1 VATLAEIASQRTNL
15 NESAVDHLLRLT
27 ASWSLLADLS
37 FSDMVLMAKVE
48 GPLVPAELDGPGAG
62 DFVVLGQVR
71 PNNRS
76 TLINDD
82 LVGSIQS
89 SQAWP
94 LVELTFDSAT
104 RVVGVASIE
113 TVPDRAPVWCIPVR
127 FDARIVA
134 VLVRV
139 QGPLR
144 GPASLYEQAYLSI
157 FERLCEM
164 VAGATFPFRED
175 DVAGPGMPR
184 VGDGIILIDGSGL
197 VEFATPN
204 ASNALHRLGIYGPAE
219 GQSLDEL
226 GLRIRVVE
234 RALEFAL
241 PAMEEVD
248 RGHDVA
254 ILFHCVPLL
263 ENNTPTGAVIL
274 LRDVSDLR
282 QLNRLV
288 LNKEAAVRE
297 VHHRVKNN
305 LQTISSLLRL
315 QARRSD
321 EVETRTALLEAERR
335 VRSIAVVH
343 EVLSREPGEE
353 VVFDEIVRSLVLLV
367 EDTVLA
373 LHPVEIVVN
382 GDLGVLPTDL
392 ATPLAVALAELLTN
406 AVEHAFI
413 DFGGVDNNH
422 VGVVTLNLHQQDGN
436 AIAEIRDNGRG
447 LGTDFSLEVPTSLGL
462 SIVRDLIR
470 AQLRGTI
477 EMNSVALADGGGT
490 YVRVVVPTSERT

>member
-1 VATLAEIASQRTNL
+1 VATLAELAALHTSFDDPV
-15 NESAVDHLLRLT
+15 VDHLLRLT

-37 FSDMVLMAKVE
+37 FSDMLLMARV
-48 GPLVPAELDGPGAG
+48 DGPHAG
-62 DFVVLGQVR
+62 GSGLVVLGQMR

-76 TLINDD
+76 TMVNDD
-82 LVGSIQS
+82 LVGTTHDGPS
-89 SQAWP
+89 WP
-94 LVELTFDSAT
+94 LVDLAFESGT
-104 RVVGVASIE
+104 RIIGEVNVEAIDDVV
-113 TVPDRAPVWCIPVR
+113 PVWCVPVR
-127 FDARIVA
+127 FDGRVVA
-134 VLVRV
+134 VMVRL

-157 FERLCEM
+157 FERLCVM
-164 VAGATFPFRED
+164 VADSTFPFREEG
-175 DVAGPGMPR
+175 VAGPGLPR
-184 VGDGIILIDGSGL
+184 VGDGIILIDGDGR

-204 ASNALHRLGIYGPAE
+204 AANALHRMGIYAPAE
-219 GQSLDEL
+219 GQTLTEL
-226 GLRIRVVE
+226 GLRVRVVE
-234 RALEFAL
+234 RSLEYAI
-241 PAMEEVD
+241 PAMEEID

-263 ENNTPTGAVIL
+263 EHHLVTGVVTL

-321 EVETRTALLEAERR
+321 EPETRIALGEAERR

-373 LHPVEIVVN
+373 LHPVEILVN
-382 GDLGVLPTDL
+382 GSLGVLSTDL

-413 DFGGVDNNH
+413 GFGGKDNDQ
-422 VGVVTLNLHQQDGN
+422 VGVVTLNLYLEDGD
-436 AIAEIRDNGRG
+436 AVAEIRDNGRG
-447 LGTDFSLEVPTSLGL
+447 LEEDFSLEVPKSLGL
-462 SIVRDLIR
+462 SIVRDIIR
-470 AQLRGTI
+470 AQLHGTI
-477 EMNSVALADGGGT
+477 EMKSVNYAEGGGT
-490 YVRVVVPTSERT
+490 YVRVTVPLSARP

>member
-1 VATLAEIASQRTNL
+1 MTTLAELSDDFTSLSEA
-15 NESAVDHLLRLT
+15 AVDHLLRLT

-37 FSDMVLMAKVE
+37 FSDMVLVAPDENTVDNE
-48 GPLVPAELDGPGAG
+48 E
-62 DFVVLGQVR
+62 FVVLGQVR

-76 TLINDD
+76 TLIVDD
-82 LVGSIQS
+82 LIGSIQPS
-89 SQAWP
+89 SEWP
-94 LVELTFDSAT
+94 LVKQAFEAGRRT
-104 RVVGVASIE
+104 VGEVALPAISQA
-113 TVPDRAPVWCIPVR
+113 VPVWCIPVR
-127 FDARIVA
+127 FDGQVIA
-134 VLVRV
+134 VLVRL

-157 FERLCEM
+157 FERLCSM
-164 VAGATFPFRED
+164 VSDATFPYRED
-175 DVAGPGMPR
+175 TVAGPGMPR
-184 VGDGIILIDGSGL
+184 VGDGIILINDVGE

-204 ASNALHRLGIYGPAE
+204 ATNALHRLGVYASTE
-219 GQSLDEL
+219 GKTFVEA
-226 GLRIRVVE
+226 GLRMRVVE
-234 RALEFAL
+234 RCLEYGI

-248 RGHDVA
+248 RSNDVA
-254 ILFHCVPLL
+254 ILFHCVPLFDRGVV
-263 ENNTPTGAVIL
+263 TGVVVL

-321 EVETRTALLEAERR
+321 EHDTVVALQEAERR

-353 VVFDEIVRSLVLLV
+353 VVFDEIVRSIVLLV

-382 GDLGVLPTDL
+382 GELGTLPTDL
-392 ATPLAVALAELLTN
+392 ATPLALALTELLTN

-413 DFGGVDNNH
+413 DFGGPDNEH
-422 VGVVTLNLHQQDGN
+422 VGVVTLDLSLDGDY
-436 AIAEIRDNGRG
+436 AVAQIRDNGRG
-447 LGTDFSLEVPTSLGL
+447 LEADFKLEVATSLGL

-470 AQLRGTI
+470 SQLNGTI
-477 EMNSVALADGGGT
+477 EMTNMPFADGGGT
-490 YVRVVVPTSERT
+490 MVRVVVPTELTS

>member
-1 VATLAEIASQRTNL
+1 MATLAELAAQQTSLGEPVI
-15 NESAVDHLLRLT
+15 DHLLRLT
-27 ASWSLLADLS
+27 ASWSLLSDLS
-37 FSDMVLMAKVE
+37 FSDMLLMARVDE
-48 GPLVPAELDGPGAG
+48 PNNRYDQH
-62 DFVVLGQVR
+62 FVVLGQMR

-76 TLINDD
+76 TMINDD
-82 LVGSIQS
+82 LVGTLQGPD
-89 SQAWP
+89 AWP
-94 LVELTFDSAT
+94 LVQLAFDSGT
-104 RVVGVASIE
+104 RIIGEVNVDAIDDVV
-113 TVPDRAPVWCIPVR
+113 PVWCVPVR
-127 FDARIVA
+127 FDGKIVA
-134 VLVRV
+134 VMVRL

-157 FERLCEM
+157 FERLCVM
-164 VAGATFPFRED
+164 VADSTFPFREEG
-175 DVAGPGMPR
+175 VAGPGLPR
-184 VGDGIILIDGSGL
+184 VGDGIILIDGDGR

-204 ASNALHRLGIYGPAE
+204 ASNALHRMGVYGAAE
-219 GQSLDEL
+219 GQTLTEL
-226 GLRIRVVE
+226 GLRVRVVE
-234 RALEFAL
+234 RSLEFAI
-241 PAMEEVD
+241 PAMEEID

-263 ENNTPTGAVIL
+263 EHGLVTGVVTM

-321 EVETRTALLEAERR
+321 EEETRIALGEAERR

-353 VVFDEIVRSLVLLV
+353 VSFDEIVRSLVLLV

-373 LHPVEIVVN
+373 LHPVEINVN
-382 GDLGVLPTDL
+382 GGLGTLSTDL

-413 DFGGVDNNH
+413 DFGGANNDH
-422 VGVVTLNLHQQDGN
+422 VGVVTLNLYLQDGN

-447 LGTDFSLEVPTSLGL
+447 LGDDFSLDVPTSLGL
-462 SIVRDLIR
+462 SIVRDIIR
-470 AQLRGTI
+470 AQLHGTI
-477 EMNSVALADGGGT
+477 DMKSVGYAGGGGT
-490 YVRVVVPTSERT
+490 FVKVAVPLSPRP

>member
-1 VATLAEIASQRTNL
+1 VTTLAELTEDRTSL
-15 NESAVDHLLRLT
+15 SEAAVDHLLRLT

-37 FSDMVLMAKVE
+37 FSDMVLVTPDLAS
-48 GPLVPAELDGPGAG
+48 ADRRA
-62 DFVVLGQVR
+62 FVVLAQVR

-76 TLINDD
+76 TLIVDD
-82 LVGSIQS
+82 LIGTIQS
-89 SQAWP
+89 ADDWP
-94 LVELTFDSAT
+94 LVAEAFDSGRRA
-104 RVVGVASIE
+104 VGEVDLAAIPVA
-113 TVPDRAPVWCIPVR
+113 VPVWCIPVR
-127 FDARIVA
+127 FDGRVIA
-134 VLVRV
+134 VLVRL

-157 FERLCEM
+157 FERLCSM
-164 VAGATFPFRED
+164 VSDATFPYRED
-175 DVAGPGMPR
+175 TVAGPGMPR
-184 VGDGIILIDGSGL
+184 VGDGIILVNAVGE

-204 ASNALHRLGIYGPAE
+204 ATNALHRLGVYAPTEGRSFAE
-219 GQSLDEL
+219 V
-226 GLRIRVVE
+226 GLRLRVVD
-234 RALEFAL
+234 RSLEYGI

-248 RGHDVA
+248 RSNDVA
-254 ILFHCVPLL
+254 ILFHCLPLFSGGMV
-263 ENNTPTGAVIL
+263 TGVVVL

-321 EVETRTALLEAERR
+321 EHDTVVALQEAERR

-353 VVFDEIVRSLVLLV
+353 VVFDEIVRSIVLLV

-382 GDLGVLPTDL
+382 GELGTLPTDL
-392 ATPLAVALAELLTN
+392 ATPLALALTELLTN

-413 DFGGVDNNH
+413 GFGGPDNEH
-422 VGVVTLNLHQQDGN
+422 VGIVTLDLSLHGDD
-436 AIAEIRDNGRG
+436 AVAEIRDNGRG
-447 LGTDFSLEVPTSLGL
+447 LDDDFTLDVATSLGL
-462 SIVRDLIR
+462 SIVRDLVR
-470 AQLRGTI
+470 SQLNGSI
-477 EMNSVALADGGGT
+477 EMTNVPFAEGGGT
-490 YVRVVVPTSERT
+490 LIRVVVPTELAS

>member
-1 VATLAEIASQRTNL
+1 MTTLAELCEEHTSLSSMAI
-15 NESAVDHLLRLT
+15 DHLLRLT

-37 FSDMVLMAKVE
+37 FSDMVLVAPDE
-48 GPLVPAELDGPGAG
+48 EISD
-62 DFVVLGQVR
+62 DESFVVLGQVR

-76 TLINDD
+76 TLIVDD
-82 LVGSIQS
+82 LIGTSQPS
-89 SQAWP
+89 SQWP
-94 LVELTFDSAT
+94 LVREAFMSGERGAGEVALP
-104 RVVGVASIE
+104 GVDQA
-113 TVPDRAPVWCIPVR
+113 VPVWCIPVR
-127 FDARIVA
+127 FDGRIIA
-134 VLVRV
+134 VLVRL

-157 FERLCEM
+157 FERLCSM
-164 VAGATFPFRED
+164 VSDTTFPYRED
-175 DVAGPGMPR
+175 TVAGPGMPR
-184 VGDGIILIDGSGL
+184 VGDGIILINDVGE

-204 ASNALHRLGIYGPAE
+204 ATNALHRLGVYTSTE
-219 GQSLDEL
+219 GKTFAAA
-226 GLRIRVVE
+226 GLRLRVVE
-234 RALEFAL
+234 RCLEYGI

-248 RGHDVA
+248 RSSDVA
-254 ILFHCVPLL
+254 ILFHCVPLF
-263 ENNTPTGAVIL
+263 EVGVVTGVVVL

-321 EVETRTALLEAERR
+321 EHETVVALQEAERR

-353 VVFDEIVRSLVLLV
+353 VVFDEIVRSIVLLV

-382 GDLGVLPTDL
+382 GELGTLPTDL
-392 ATPLAVALAELLTN
+392 ATPLALALTELLTN

-413 DFGGVDNNH
+413 DFGGPDNEH
-422 VGVVTLNLHQQDGN
+422 VGIVTLDLSIDGDD
-436 AIAEIRDNGRG
+436 AVAEIRDNGRG
-447 LGTDFSLEVPTSLGL
+447 LDDDFKLDVATSLGL
-462 SIVRDLIR
+462 SIVRDLVR
-470 AQLRGTI
+470 SQLNGKI
-477 EMNSVALADGGGT
+477 EMTTVGDDEGGGT
-490 YVRVVVPTSERT
+490 LIRVVVPTELAT

>member
-1 VATLAEIASQRTNL
+1 MATLGELATQRVGLGAGAT
-15 NESAVDHLLRLT
+15 DHLGRLI

-37 FSDMVLMAKVE
+37 FSDLILMARITGDE
-48 GPLVPAELDGPGAG
+48 SHAEN
-62 DFVVLGQVR
+62 FIVLGQKR

-76 TLINDD
+76 TMINDD
-82 LVGSIQS
+82 LVGTTHRPED
-89 SQAWP
+89 WP
-94 LVELTFDSAT
+94 HVREAFAT
-104 RVVGVASIE
+104 GERVTGDARVGHVGP
-113 TVPDRAPVWCIPVR
+113 VPVWCVPVR
-127 FDARIVA
+127 YDDAVVA
-134 VLVRV
+134 VMVRL

-144 GPASLYEQAYLSI
+144 GPASLYEQAYLAI

-164 VAGATFPFRED
+164 VTNSTFPFRED

-184 VGDGIILIDGSGL
+184 VGDGIILLDAQGG

-204 ASNALHRLGIYGPAE
+204 AVNALHRLGIYASSE
-219 GQSLDEL
+219 GRSLPEL
-226 GLRIRVVE
+226 GLRVRVVE
-234 RALEFAL
+234 RSLTYAI
-241 PAMEEVD
+241 PAMEEID

-254 ILFHCVPLL
+254 ILFQSLPLL
-263 ENNTPTGAVIL
+263 VHQSVSGVLIL

-282 QLNRLV
+282 HLNRMV

-321 EVETRTALLEAERR
+321 QDETRVALLEAERR

-353 VVFDEIVRSLVLLV
+353 VDFDEIVRSLVMLV

-382 GDLGVLPTDL
+382 GDLGTLPTDL
-392 ATPLAVALAELLTN
+392 ATPLAVAIAELLTN
-406 AVEHAFI
+406 AVEHAFT
-413 DFGGVDNNH
+413 DFDDVDEGH
-422 VGVVTLNLHQQDGN
+422 VGVVTLNLSVEDSQ

-447 LGTDFSLEVPTSLGL
+447 LGAQFSLEVPTSLGL
-462 SIVRDLIR
+462 SIVRDIVR
-470 AQLRGTI
+470 AQLHGTI
-477 EMNSVALADGGGT
+477 EMRSVDPALGGGT
-490 YVRVVVPTSERT
+490 YVRVSVPVTAPL

>member
-1 VATLAEIASQRTNL
+1 MATLVELANERTEL
-15 NESAVDHLLRLT
+15 DEPTVDHLLRLT
-27 ASWSLLADLS
+27 ASWSLLSDLS
-37 FSDMVLMAKVE
+37 FSDLLLMVRTN
-48 GPLVPAELDGPGAG
+48 GTDDGAG
-62 DFVVLGQVR
+62 SFVVLGQMR

-82 LVGSIQS
+82 LVGTTQS
-89 SQAWP
+89 AGSWP
-94 LVELTFDSAT
+94 LVRRALESGT
-104 RVVGVASIE
+104 RIVGQSRVESVDDVI
-113 TVPDRAPVWCIPVR
+113 PVWCVPVR
-127 FDARIVA
+127 FNGAIVA
-134 VLVRV
+134 IMVRL

-157 FERLCEM
+157 FERLCSM
-164 VAGATFPFRED
+164 VADSTFPFRED
-175 DVAGPGMPR
+175 SVAGPGLPR
-184 VGDGIILIDGSGL
+184 VGDGIILIDSKAK

-204 ASNALHRLGIYGPAE
+204 ATNAMHRLGIYAPAE
-219 GQSLDEL
+219 GHTLHEL
-226 GLRIRVVE
+226 GVRVRVIE
-234 RALEFAL
+234 RSLEFAI
-241 PAMEEVD
+241 PAMEEID

-254 ILFHCVPLL
+254 ILFHCVPLVEHGL
-263 ENNTPTGAVIL
+263 VTGVVTL

-321 EVETRTALLEAERR
+321 EPETRIALGEAERR

-367 EDTVLA
+367 EDTVLV

-382 GDLGVLPTDL
+382 GELGTLSTDL

-413 DFGGVDNNH
+413 DFGGARNDH
-422 VGVVTLNLHQQDGN
+422 VGVVTLNLYREDDT
-436 AIAEIRDNGRG
+436 AVAEIRDNGRG
-447 LGTDFSLEVPTSLGL
+447 LGPDFSLEVPTSLGL
-462 SIVRDLIR
+462 SIVRDLVR
-470 AQLRGTI
+470 AQLHGTI
-477 EMNSVALADGGGT
+477 EMESVDNAQGGGT
-490 YVRVVVPTSERT
+490 FVRVAVPMTARL

>member
-1 VATLAEIASQRTNL
+1 MATLAELAALRTSL
-15 NESAVDHLLRLT
+15 DDPVVDHLLRLT

-37 FSDMVLMAKVE
+37 FSDMLLMARV
-48 GPLVPAELDGPGAG
+48 DGPEKG
-62 DFVVLGQVR
+62 DSGFVVLGQMR

-76 TLINDD
+76 TMINDD
-82 LVGSIQS
+82 LVGTTHDATS
-89 SQAWP
+89 WP
-94 LVELTFDSAT
+94 LVQLAFDGGT
-104 RVVGVASIE
+104 RIIGEVNVEAIDDVI
-113 TVPDRAPVWCIPVR
+113 PVWCVPVR
-127 FDARIVA
+127 FDGRVVA
-134 VLVRV
+134 VMVRL

-157 FERLCEM
+157 FERLCVM
-164 VAGATFPFRED
+164 VADSTFPFREEG
-175 DVAGPGMPR
+175 VAGPGLPR
-184 VGDGIILIDGSGL
+184 VGDGIILIDGDGR
-197 VEFATPN
+197 VEFTTPN
-204 ASNALHRLGIYGPAE
+204 AANALHRMGIYASAE
-219 GQSLDEL
+219 GQTLLEL
-226 GLRIRVVE
+226 GMRVRSVE
-234 RALEFAL
+234 RALEYAI
-241 PAMEEVD
+241 PAMEEID

-263 ENNTPTGAVIL
+263 EHHLVTGVVTL

-315 QARRSD
+315 QARRSV
-321 EVETRTALLEAERR
+321 EPETRIALGEAERR

-373 LHPVEIVVN
+373 LHPVEILVN
-382 GDLGVLPTDL
+382 GSLGVLSTDL

-413 DFGGVDNNH
+413 GFGGTNNDQ
-422 VGVVTLNLHQQDGN
+422 VGVVTLNLYLEDGD
-436 AIAEIRDNGRG
+436 AVAEIRDNGRG
-447 LGTDFSLEVPTSLGL
+447 LDDDFSLEVPKSLGL
-462 SIVRDLIR
+462 SIVRDIIR
-470 AQLRGTI
+470 AQLLGTI
-477 EMNSVALADGGGT
+477 EMKSVNYADGGGT
-490 YVRVVVPTSERT
+490 YVRVAVPLSARP

>member
-1 VATLAEIASQRTNL
+1 VATLAELTSLRT
-15 NESAVDHLLRLT
+15 SFSDATTDHLLRLT

-37 FSDMVLMAKVE
+37 FSDMLLMAKVDE
-48 GPLVPAELDGPGAG
+48 PSNRGVEN
-62 DFVVLGQVR
+62 FVVLGQMR

-76 TLINDD
+76 TLLNDD
-82 LVGSIQS
+82 LVGTTQRPD
-89 SQAWP
+89 AWP
-94 LVELTFDSAT
+94 LVSLAFDSGT
-104 RVVGVASIE
+104 RIVGEVKIDKIADVV
-113 TVPDRAPVWCIPVR
+113 PVWCVPVR
-127 FDARIVA
+127 FDGRVVA
-134 VLVRV
+134 VMVRL

-157 FERLCEM
+157 FERLCSM
-164 VAGATFPFRED
+164 VADATFPYRED
-175 DVAGPGMPR
+175 DVAGPGLPR
-184 VGDGIILIDGSGL
+184 VGDGIMLLDGRGE
-197 VEFATPN
+197 VEFTTPN
-204 ASNALHRLGIYGPAE
+204 ATNALHRLGIYASVE
-219 GQSLDEL
+219 GRTLREM
-226 GLRIRVVE
+226 GLRVRVVE
-234 RALEFAL
+234 RALEYGL
-241 PAMEEVD
+241 PAMEEID
-248 RGHDVA
+248 RGQDVA
-254 ILFHCVPLL
+254 TIFHCVPLF
-263 ENNTPTGAVIL
+263 EHGIVTGVVVL
-274 LRDVSDLR
+274 VRDVSDLR
-282 QLNRLV
+282 QLNRVV

-382 GDLGVLPTDL
+382 GELGILSTDL

-413 DFGGVDNNH
+413 DFGGSDNEH
-422 VGVVTLNLHQQDGN
+422 VGVVTLNLYQEDGN
-436 AIAEIRDNGRG
+436 AVAEIRDNGRG
-447 LGTDFSLEVPTSLGL
+447 LGGDFSLEVPTSLGL
-462 SIVRDLIR
+462 SIVRDIVR
-470 AQLRGTI
+470 SQLQGSI
-477 EMNSVALADGGGT
+477 EMKSVPYAEGGGT
-490 YVRVVVPTSERT
+490 FVRVVVPTTQRL

>member
-1 VATLAEIASQRTNL
+1 MTTLVELCEDRTSL
-15 NESAVDHLLRLT
+15 SDMAIDHLLRLT

-37 FSDMVLMAKVE
+37 FSDMILAAPDEDSVD
-48 GPLVPAELDGPGAG
+48 AES
-62 DFVVLGQVR
+62 FVVLGQVR

-76 TLINDD
+76 TLIVDD
-82 LVGSIQS
+82 LIGTVQPS
-89 SQAWP
+89 SRWP
-94 LVELTFDSAT
+94 LVREAFVEGERAI
-104 RVVGVASIE
+104 GEVALSGLDE
-113 TVPDRAPVWCIPVR
+113 TVPVWCIPVR
-127 FDARIVA
+127 FDGRVIA
-134 VLVRV
+134 VLVRL

-157 FERLCEM
+157 FERLCSM
-164 VAGATFPFRED
+164 VSDATFPYRED
-175 DVAGPGMPR
+175 TVAGPGMPR
-184 VGDGIILIDGSGL
+184 VGDGIILINEVGE

-204 ASNALHRLGIYGPAE
+204 ATNALHRLGVYTSTE
-219 GQSLDEL
+219 GKTFAAA
-226 GLRIRVVE
+226 GLRLRVVD
-234 RALEFAL
+234 RCLEYGI

-248 RGHDVA
+248 RSSDVA
-254 ILFHCVPLL
+254 ILFHCVPLFDVGVV
-263 ENNTPTGAVIL
+263 TGVVVL

-321 EVETRTALLEAERR
+321 EYETVVALQEAERR

-353 VVFDEIVRSLVLLV
+353 VVFDEIVRSIVLLV

-382 GDLGVLPTDL
+382 GELGTLPTDL
-392 ATPLAVALAELLTN
+392 ATPLALALTELLTN
-406 AVEHAFI
+406 AVEHAFT
-413 DFGGVDNNH
+413 DFGGPDNEH
-422 VGVVTLNLHQQDGN
+422 VGIVTLDLSLEGDF
-436 AIAEIRDNGRG
+436 AVAEIRDNGRG
-447 LGTDFSLEVPTSLGL
+447 LKDDFKLDVATSLGL
-462 SIVRDLIR
+462 SIVRDLVR
-470 AQLRGTI
+470 SQLNGSI
-477 EMNSVALADGGGT
+477 EMTTMDEVDGGGT
-490 YVRVVVPTSERT
+490 LIRVVVPTELPS